1 MQFIEGG
8 AGVKQTFV
16 FVQVGE
22 VGGLLNLIHV
32 ALFRH
37 FSAILQDWS
46 FERCMKVLVQMGGI
60 FELVKLFGATGKED
74 WCSD

>member
-1 MQFIEGG
+1 M
-8 AGVKQTFV
+8 
-16 FVQVGE
+16 
-22 VGGLLNLIHV
+22 GGLLNLIHV